1 MADVTVSIDWT
12 PRADVVELRGD
23 MWHKACASCVPVCV
37 ELVRGTKTQELADVW
52 RSVAGVSSNEVVFTD
67 HK

>member
-12 PRADVVELRGD
+12 PRADVVEPRGD
-23 MWHKACASCVPVCV
+23 MWHKACASRVPVCV
-37 ELVRGTKTQELADVW
+37 ELVRGTKTQELAGVW